1 MSTFQ
6 ALGLKEWIVETC
18 KALNIKKPT
27 PCQVAC
33 IPETLKGKDIIGSS
47 ETGTG
52 KTLSFVLPIV
62 DRLSVDPCGIFALV
76 LTPTRELAYQVYDQF
91 KAIGGP
97 ISIRVAVV
105 IGGMELIQQA
115 KELENRPHIV
125 IATPGRL
132 AELFADQDCIQ
143 RFHLQSIRFIVLD
156 EADRLLEDGFAAS
169 LSTILD
175 VLPAK
180 RQNLVYSATMNDKME
195 QLRKTC
201 SSNCFIYT
209 SSFSRYSQV
218 SELEQFYLLTPFQ
231 VKTCYLSYLLL
242 YRFPTDS
249 CIVFAASCNKCQQLY
264 LTLKYLGLNVG
275 VLHSKMK
282 QMERLRAVHN
292 IQKGTI
298 RILVCTDV
306 ASRGLDIP
314 QVDLVVNYHIPSKPS
329 TYVHRVGRTARAG
342 RRGKA
347 VSLVSQFEVDMFH
360 EIEQQ
365 LNREIVEYGGCKEKE
380 VLQLLTDVLKAER
393 KVSLVYV
400 LTSLG
405 FYLVLL
411 RPSWNFWKRTIK
423 NEGSN
428 GLLLDASYCF
438 SLCKL
443 PRFVYSPRYQV
454 FFIYSTFP
462 KQI

>member
-1 MSTFQ
+1 
-6 ALGLKEWIVETC
+6 
-18 KALNIKKPT
+18 
-27 PCQVAC
+27 
-33 IPETLKGKDIIGSS
+33 
-47 ETGTG
+47 
-52 KTLSFVLPIV
+52 
-62 DRLSVDPCGIFALV
+62 
-76 LTPTRELAYQVYDQF
+76 
-91 KAIGGP
+91 
-97 ISIRVAVV
+97 
-105 IGGMELIQQA
+105 
-115 KELENRPHIV
+115 
-125 IATPGRL
+125 
-132 AELFADQDCIQ
+132 
-143 RFHLQSIRFIVLD
+143 
-156 EADRLLEDGFAAS
+156 
-169 LSTILD
+169 
-175 VLPAK
+175 
-180 RQNLVYSATMNDKME
+180 
-195 QLRKTC
+195 
-201 SSNCFIYT
+201 
-209 SSFSRYSQV
+209 
-218 SELEQFYLLTPFQ
+218 LTPFQ

-393 KVSLVYV
+393 KAKLE
-400 LTSLG
+400 
-405 FYLVLL
+405 LL
-411 RPSWNFWKRTIK
+411 EKDDQK
-423 NEGSN
+423 
-428 GLLLDASYCF
+428 
-438 SLCKL
+438 
-443 PRFVYSPRYQV
+443 
-454 FFIYSTFP
+454 
-462 KQI
+462 